1 MKIRKGFVSNSSSS
15 SFTVI
20 GLMVEKD
27 KLRKETEVRNCRC
40 EVEGIE
46 SMRFCPKCGQGVM
59 KKDWDWVDGV
69 DDDGIGVFGFECDEE
84 NDSSQLI
91 IYLPGTYSSSS
102 DYDIEMTKLP
112 ENIYEMKD
120 ELKKLAEGL
129 GIWNED
135 NFGFW
140 GGQRYG

>member
-15 SFTVI
+15 SFAVI
-20 GLMVEKD
+20 GLMINKD
-27 KLRKETEVRNCRC
+27 DLRTETKVRACSC

-46 SMRFCPKCGQGVM
+46 SMQYCPKCGKAVM
-59 KKDWDWVDGV
+59 KTDSDWIDGV
-69 DDDGIGVFGFECDEE
+69 DDDGIGVFGFECDYES
-84 NDSSQLI
+84 DQLI
-91 IYLPGTYSSSS
+91 IYLPGTYSRSS

-112 ENIYEMKD
+112 ENIYDMKN

-129 GIWNED
+129 GVWDET

-140 GGQRYG
+140 SGQRYG